1 MPTLLE
7 MATLAGAAYS
17 CPPTVDGGWLRTDQH
32 LATGR
37 MDGFQAATYVN
48 NGVTV
53 LAFRGTAQG
62 MDAVADLKLGS
73 GMNTSYFS
81 DAEDYAFAYQHL
93 PNVFICGHSLGG
105 AITQVVAN
113 RRGFRFATFNAPGV
127 AIFASRNI
135 ASASP
140 LMTAVRIGGGALS
153 VLRHPMQAARDVRAT
168 FNRVRGINLCLRNDV
183 VSKIGVHY
191 GEIVTIPGTS
201 ANPLIEHKIATVIT
215 ALGSNAVGRQEVATL

>member
-7 MATLAGAAYS
+7 MAKLAGAAYS
-17 CPPTVDGGWLRTDQH
+17 CPPTVEGGWTRIDQH

-48 NGVTV
+48 SGVTV

-62 MDAVADLKLGS
+62 MDAVADLKLGT

-81 DAEDYAFAYQHL
+81 DAEDYAFAYTTL
-93 PNVFICGHSLGG
+93 PNVFACGHSLGG

-113 RRGFRFATFNAPGV
+113 RKGLRFATFNAPGV

-135 ASASP
+135 ATASP
-140 LMTAVRIGGGALS
+140 LMTAVRMGGGALS
-153 VLRHPMQAARDVRAT
+153 ALRHPMQAARDVRAT
-168 FNRVRGINLCLRNDV
+168 FNRVRGINVCLNNDV

-191 GEIVTIPGTS
+191 GDIVSIPGTS
-201 ANPLIEHKIATVIT
+201 ANPLTEHKIATVIA
-215 ALGSNAVGRQEVATL
+215 ALTTNGVGRRDIATL